1 MTLRRMTL
9 RRMTLGIACN
19 PYTMNVPAQLIET
32 AARLD
37 VSVRLIDLPTLTV
50 DIQSDGQTTVVDGEG
65 VIEIDSLAPYLLFG
79 YPTAVHAFRILLRQA
94 YTQNPVDSVM
104 TADDKASTAEKLSAA
119 SVAQVP
125 TKICSLDLQR
135 ALSLATDIGYP
146 VILKRTHGAQGRWV
160 RRAHNASC
168 LPQAFHELES
178 EGRGALIL
186 QPEVGECQGRSIRA
200 VITGGQLLA
209 ATERTAAGNEWRSNI
224 AGGAQQR
231 PINLTPE
238 ERALAEDAAA
248 ALGLRHAG
256 IDLLRT
262 LRGPLVLEVN
272 SCPDFTSMLQHF
284 DKDLTL
290 AVLLASMQ

>member
-1 MTLRRMTL
+1 
-9 RRMTLGIACN
+9 MTLGIACN
-19 PYTMNVPAQLIET
+19 PFAMNVPIQLIET

-37 VSVRLIDLPTLTV
+37 IPVRLIDLPTLTV
-50 DIQSDGQTTVVDGEG
+50 DIQSDGRTTVVDGEG

-79 YPTAVHAFRILLRQA
+79 YPTTVHAFRILLRQA
-94 YTQNPVDSVM
+94 YTQNPVDSV
-104 TADDKASTAEKLSAA
+104 TIADDKASTAERLSAA

-135 ALSLATDIGYP
+135 ALSLAADIGYP

-160 RRAHNASC
+160 RRAHSSSC

-186 QPEVGECQGRSIRA
+186 QPEIEECRGHSIRA
-200 VITGGQLLA
+200 VITDGQLLA
-209 ATERTAAGNEWRSNI
+209 AAERTATANEWKSNI
-224 AGGAQQR
+224 AGGARQR
-231 PINLTPE
+231 PVDLTPE
-238 ERALAEDAAA
+238 EKALAEDATS

-256 IDLLRT
+256 VDLLRT

-272 SCPDFTSMLQHF
+272 SCPDFTSMLRHF
-284 DKDLTL
+284 DNDLTQ
-290 AVLLASMQ
+290 AVLLASLR